1 LAEIRL
7 LACVLVPKIGRN
19 ADSSA
24 VQAGSKST
32 LTIAEATNLSIA
44 GLSVSRSS
52 GTAGQPRAAS
62 SAASKLPRVAA
73 VLVAFIIAAG
83 WLASGVEH
91 LTPESGL
98 GYWLGI
104 AGSAAML
111 CLLVYSF
118 RKRFKAARSIGS
130 VRFWFNTH
138 MMLGIAGPLL
148 ILFHTNFKLGP
159 LNSNI
164 ALFSM
169 LIVACSGVVGRF
181 IYGKIHMGLHGRR
194 ARAKELLAEADKLNH
209 YLGEQMKA
217 GALVSRELNA
227 FSDSIASEVRASVLT
242 SLWSGAVLAVRA
254 RRMRASL
261 LTKAKRVIRIE
272 ARTSGWSRRQRR
284 DRQQRI
290 VELVTGYSEAVLK
303 AAELAFYERL
313 FALWHVLHLPL
324 FFLMLAAG
332 LIHVWAVHQY

>member
-1 LAEIRL
+1 M
-7 LACVLVPKIGRN
+7 
-19 ADSSA
+19 
-24 VQAGSKST
+24 
-32 LTIAEATNLSIA
+32 SIA
-44 GLSVSRSS
+44 GLSVSRSP
-52 GTAGQPRAAS
+52 GAAARPRAAS
-62 SAASKLPRVAA
+62 SIASKLPSVAA
-73 VLVAFIIAAG
+73 VLVAFIIATG
-83 WLASGVEH
+83 WLASGEEY

-104 AGSAAML
+104 AGSTAML

-130 VRFWFNTH
+130 VRFWFSTH
-138 MMLGIAGPLL
+138 MLLGVAGPLL
-148 ILFHTNFKLGP
+148 ILFHTNFRLGP
-159 LNSNI
+159 LNSNV

-169 LIVACSGVVGRF
+169 LIVACSGIVGRF

-194 ARAKELLAEADKLNH
+194 ARVKELLAEADKLNH
-209 YLGEQMKA
+209 HLGEDMKA

-227 FSDSIASEVRASVLT
+227 FSDGIANEVRASVLT
-242 SLWSGAVLAVRA
+242 SLWGGAVLAVRA

-261 LTKAKRVIRIE
+261 VSEAKRLIRIE
-272 ARTSGWSRRQRR
+272 ARNSGWSRRQRR
-284 DRQQRI
+284 ERQQRI
-290 VELVTGYSEAVLK
+290 VELVTCYSEAVLK

-313 FALWHVLHLPL
+313 FSLWHVLHLPL